1 MKFYFCLLAVLQF
14 AIAGAQKRA
23 VVDGH
28 IEGLPDGTKV
38 WILSEDVY
46 WKDSTVVRDN
56 RFQFNLRSPLP
67 GSYNIRLS
75 RDFERGK
82 WQGFYIDEGRLVI
95 ESKNAS
101 FFDLHVSGSPYAI
114 ELNRYFQALNA
125 DSMYSYLL
133 KNIRSAEDIKKRNAL
148 KVILA
153 SQWIRENPASVI
165 NAYVLATDVKGN
177 INSEQLR
184 VLLEALPPKSKED
197 IFARDMLLELNAP
210 QTTALGKIAPNFTQA
225 DTLGKPVSIM
235 TFRGKYLLIDFW
247 ASWCEPCRAE
257 NPNLK
262 NAFEK
267 LKSRGL
273 MVLGVSLDMD
283 KKSWLQAIRQDK
295 LNWAHVSDLNFWD
308 NAAVKLYGI
317 RSVPANVLIDPTGWI
332 IAKDLRGPGL
342 EAQLSALIK

>member
-1 MKFYFCLLAVLQF
+1 MKVYFLLLAVLQLT
-14 AIAGAQKRA
+14 IAAAQKRA
-23 VVDGH
+23 VVEGH
-28 IEGLPDGTKV
+28 IEGMPAGAKV
-38 WILSEDVY
+38 FILSNNVY
-46 WKDSTVVRDN
+46 WKDSAIVKDN

-82 WQGFYIDEGRLVI
+82 WQDFYIDEGRLVI

-101 FFDLHVSGSPYAI
+101 FFDSQVSGSPYAI
-114 ELNRYFQALNA
+114 ELNRYFHALNA
-125 DSMYSYLL
+125 DSTYSYLL
-133 KNIRSAEDIKKRNAL
+133 KNIRSAEDVKKRNAL

-153 SQWIRENPASVI
+153 TQWIRENPRSTI

-177 INSEQLR
+177 IDSEQLR
-184 VLLEALPPKSKED
+184 KLVEALPAKSRED
-197 IFARDMLLELNAP
+197 IFARNMLLELRAP
-210 QTTALGKIAPNFTQA
+210 QTTALGKIAPDFTQA
-225 DTLGKPVSIM
+225 DTSGRPVSLKK
-235 TFRGKYLLIDFW
+235 FRGTYLLIDFW

-283 KKSWLQAIRQDK
+283 KKSWIQAIRQDK
-295 LNWAHVSDLNFWD
+295 LNWAHVSDLNFWE

-317 RSVPANVLIDPTGWI
+317 QSVPANVLIDPTGRI